1 MTEFGLEEMRSCMLE
16 ALRQSLGRDGALQNT
31 GLRRGVA
38 QVAIA
43 RELLQDPRTTSLG
56 TSYTVMGS
64 SATDLPASLWAYYRD
79 VLWALIVEGVIAI
92 GSNSNNEQWPWLGVT
107 EYGKACLKAGEIL
120 PHDPEGYL
128 RTLATARPLDPTEQ
142 RFVGQAL
149 EAFLRNLPDAS
160 AVMLGCASEHLLLVL
175 ANSLAAK
182 DPTQPSVWAKRA
194 NDKALTLLKH
204 LDQDMEQRGAD
215 KKLSPALKEQRATTF
230 AGIAQIIRIARN
242 DAGHPALQHP
252 VTRDECFVNL
262 RLFHHYR
269 TWIAQVIS
277 GL

>member
-1 MTEFGLEEMRSCMLE
+1 MG
-16 ALRQSLGRDGALQNT
+16 Q
-31 GLRRGVA
+31 
-38 QVAIA
+38 
-43 RELLQDPRTTSLG
+43 
-56 TSYTVMGS
+56 YTVGS
-64 SATDLPASLWAYYRD
+64 SDTDLPDRLWPYYRD
-79 VLWALIVEGVIAI
+79 VLWALIIEGIVAF
-92 GSNSNNEQWPWLGVT
+92 GMDSNNEKWPWLGVT

-128 RTLATARPLDPTEQ
+128 RTLARARPLDSTEQ

-149 EAFLRNLPDAS
+149 EAFRRNLPDAS
-160 AVMLGCASEHLLLVL
+160 AVMLGCASEHLLIVL

-182 DPTQPSVWAKRA
+182 DPTHPSVWAKRA